1 MKIGINGFG
10 RIGRLVFR
18 ALWDRADIEIT
29 HINEIAGDSNAAAH
43 LLEFD
48 SVHGR
53 WGKDIKVKEE
63 EIIIDGKKLAFTSFK
78 NYLDVPWEK
87 SSVDLI
93 LECTGK
99 NKTPQDLNPYFDSL
113 GVKKVIVACPVK
125 GIFGGEQALNIVYGI
140 NHSLYK
146 ADKHK
151 LITAAS
157 CTTNCLA
164 PIVKV
169 CLLYTSPSP
178 RDKTVSRMP
187 SSA

>member
-53 WGKDIKVKEE
+53 WVKDIKVKEE
-63 EIIIDGKKLAFTSFK
+63 EIIIDGKKLAYTSFK

-87 SSVDLI
+87 SSVDII

-99 NKTPQDLNPYFDSL
+99 NKKADKLNPYFDSL
-113 GVKKVIVACPVK
+113 GI
-125 GIFGGEQALNIVYGI
+125 GGCRLYG
-140 NHSLYK
+140 
-146 ADKHK
+146 
-151 LITAAS
+151 AATEAPSASTDCSDGCS
-157 CTTNCLA
+157 CA
-164 PIVKV
+164 RGYAVR
-169 CLLYTSPSP
+169 S
-178 RDKTVSRMP
+178 
-187 SSA
+187 

>member
-53 WGKDIKVKEE
+53 WGKDINVKEE
-63 EIIIDGKKLAFTSFK
+63 EIIIDKKKLTYTSFK

-87 SSVDLI
+87 SSVDI
-93 LECTGK
+93 
-99 NKTPQDLNPYFDSL
+99 
-113 GVKKVIVACPVK
+113 
-125 GIFGGEQALNIVYGI
+125 
-140 NHSLYK
+140 
-146 ADKHK
+146 
-151 LITAAS
+151 
-157 CTTNCLA
+157 CLA
-164 PIVKV
+164 FYSF
-169 CLLYTSPSP
+169 LYIP
-178 RDKTVSRMP
+178 K
-187 SSA
+187 